1 MSDLQL
7 FSANSNVMPVNVPA
21 CTAYKVMTKSQL
33 KRFNE
38 LFGLHLI
45 ESEVFCYPALY
56 VAMFGSFITVD
67 IKKEIHY
74 KSLGYYIVQI

>member
-7 FSANSNVMPVNVPA
+7 FSTNSNVMPVHVPA
-21 CTAYKVMTKSQL
+21 CTAYKVLTRSQL

-38 LFGLHLI
+38 LFGLPLI

-56 VAMFGSFITVD
+56 VVMFGSFIAVD
-67 IKKEIHY
+67 IKKESHY
-74 KSLGYYIVQI
+74 INLGYYIVQI